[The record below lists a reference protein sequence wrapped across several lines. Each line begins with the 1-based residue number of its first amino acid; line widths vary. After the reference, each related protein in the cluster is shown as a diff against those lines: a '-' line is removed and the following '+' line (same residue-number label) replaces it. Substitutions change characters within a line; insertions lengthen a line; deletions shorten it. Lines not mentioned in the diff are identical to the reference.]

1 MSAFFVMFRSVLLLV
16 CLAIPGFFLAKKG
29 VLKQEHSHC
38 FSLLLT
44 KVAFPIF
51 IFSGTLSG
59 FSLKKESLLLFAK
72 ALIPAIAGMLFIAL
86 CVGLIYRR
94 ISHQRKKG
102 TMEFC
107 SVFPNNGLLGI
118 PLALAVLGE
127 KSPVIPLMILMN
139 ILTNILVYTVGIVQL
154 SGDKKNISLKHVLF
168 NPVMIAF
175 FCGVAVK
182 AMGLEASVPEIGKF
196 ADYFGKV
203 VTPLSM
209 TVLGMKLAAFPLKKI
224 FTSAETYVV
233 TACKLLLFPVVIV
246 AAMILIGKSFPSIS
260 DETMILATFFTM
272 AMPTAGLASSLAESF
287 GGDGEN
293 AAKYTLGTTLMCI
306 VTVPILY
313 SVLGIFLA

>member
-1 MSAFFVMFRSVLLLV
+1 MFRSVLLLV
-16 CLAIPGFFLAKKG
+16 CLALPGFWLAKKG
-29 VLKQEHSHC
+29 VLKMEDTHS

-44 KVAFPIF
+44 KAAFPVF

-59 FSLKKESLLLFAK
+59 FSLQKESLLLFAK
-72 ALIPAIAGMLFIAL
+72 TLVPAIVGMLFISL
-86 CVGLIYRR
+86 CVGFIYKR
-94 ISHQRKKG
+94 IPDHKKKG

-107 SVFPNNGLLGI
+107 AVFPNNGLLGL
-118 PLALAVLGE
+118 PLAMAVLGD

-154 SGDKKNISLKHVLF
+154 SGDKKNISLKHIFL

-182 AMGLEASVPEIGKF
+182 ASGVDAFVPEIGKF
-196 ADYFGKV
+196 ADYFGKL

-209 TVLGMKLAAFPLKKI
+209 TVLGMKLASFPLKKI
-224 FTSAETYVV
+224 FTSLETYGVAV
-233 TACKLLLFPVVIV
+233 CKLVLFPAVIV
-246 AAMILIGKSFPSIS
+246 GTMLLLGKVLPSLS
-260 DETMILATFFTM
+260 DQTMILATFFTM

-293 AAKYTLGTTLMCI
+293 AAKFTLGTTLLC
-306 VTVPILY
+306 VLTVPLLY
-313 SVLGIFLA
+313 SLLGIFLS

>member
-1 MSAFFVMFRSVLLLV
+1 MFRNVLLLV
-16 CLAIPGFFLAKKG
+16 CLALPGFWLAKKG
-29 VLKQEHSHC
+29 VLKQVHSQS

-59 FSLKKESLLLFAK
+59 FQLEKESLLLFAK
-72 ALIPAIAGMLFIAL
+72 ALIPAIAGMLIIAL
-86 CVGLIYRR
+86 CVGLIYRGV
-94 ISHQRKKG
+94 SDKKKKG

-107 SVFPNNGLLGI
+107 SVFPNNGLLGL
-118 PLALAVLGE
+118 PLAMAVLGD

-154 SGDKKNISLKHVLF
+154 SGDKKNISLKHILL

-175 FCGVAVK
+175 FCGVIVK
-182 AMGLEASVPEIGKF
+182 AIGLDGVVPEIGKF

-209 TVLGMKLAAFPLKKI
+209 TVLGMKLASFPLKKI
-224 FTSAETYVV
+224 FTSAETYGV
-233 TACKLLLFPVVIV
+233 ALCKLVAFPAVIV
-246 AAMILIGKSFPSIS
+246 GAMLFIGKIFPSVS
-260 DETMILATFFTM
+260 DLNMILATFFTM

-293 AAKYTLGTTLMCI
+293 AAKYTLGTTLLCI

>member
-1 MSAFFVMFRSVLLLV
+1 MMLRNVLLLV
-16 CLAIPGFFLAKKG
+16 CLALPGFWLAKKG
-29 VLKQEHSHC
+29 ILKQAHSQS
-38 FSLLLT
+38 FSLMLT

-59 FSLKKESLLLFAK
+59 FSLEKESLLLFAK
-72 ALIPAIAGMLFIAL
+72 AMIPAVFGMLFIAL
-86 CVGLIYRR
+86 CVGFIFRR
-94 ISHQRKKG
+94 IPDKKKKG

-118 PLALAVLGE
+118 PLAMAVLGDS
-127 KSPVIPLMILMN
+127 SPVIALMILMN
-139 ILTNILVYTVGIVQL
+139 ILTNILVYTLGIVQL
-154 SGDKKNISLKHVLF
+154 SGDKSKISLKHALL

-182 AMGLEASVPEIGKF
+182 AVGLDGILPEIGKY

-209 TVLGMKLAAFPLKKI
+209 TVLGMKLASFPLKKI
-224 FTSAETYVV
+224 FTSAETYGVA
-233 TACKLLLFPVVIV
+233 ACKLFLFPAVIV
-246 AAMILIGKSFPSIS
+246 GAMLLVGKFAPSIS
-260 DETMILATFFTM
+260 DETMVLAIFFTM

-293 AAKYTLGTTLMCI
+293 AAKYTLGTTLMCV

-313 SVLGIFLA
+313 SLLGIFLG

>member
-1 MSAFFVMFRSVLLLV
+1 MMLRNVLLLV
-16 CLAIPGFFLAKKG
+16 CLALPGFWLAKKR
-29 VLKQEHSHC
+29 VLKQEHSHG

-59 FSLKKESLLLFAK
+59 FSLEKESLLMFAK
-72 ALIPAIAGMLFIAL
+72 ALIPAIGGMLLVAFF
-86 CVGLIYRR
+86 VGFIYRR
-94 ISHQRKKG
+94 ILDKKKKG

-118 PLALAVLGE
+118 PLAMAVLGD

-182 AMGLEASVPEIGKF
+182 AVGLDGILPEIGKF

-209 TVLGMKLAAFPLKKI
+209 IVLGMKLAAFPIKKI
-224 FTSAETYVV
+224 FTSLETYGVA
-233 TACKLLLFPVVIV
+233 ACKLILFPVVIV
-246 AAMILIGKSFPSIS
+246 GVMILLGKFFPSVS
-260 DETMILATFFTM
+260 DNTMILATFFTM
-272 AMPTAGLASSLAESF
+272 AMPTAGLASSLAEGF

-313 SVLGIFLA
+313 SVLGSFLS